1 MNFVISRLCSCL
13 QKQRK
18 QAFDY
23 FPKFGFFRF
32 CCVCSCLGKLWVFWA
47 LLIFGICI
55 YETDVSGEAAC
66 YIHLCSLEITS
77 FLYDNTESNK
87 VCKKLLP
94 FSVLNVSIASLVEL
108 IIFFIYLFIF
118 ELMIEIHTHTLH

>member
-77 FLYDNTESNK
+77 FLYDNTESNQ
-87 VCKKLLP
+87 VCKKFFLFLYLMCLLH
-94 FSVLNVSIASLVEL
+94 L
-108 IIFFIYLFIF
+108 
-118 ELMIEIHTHTLH
+118 